1 MPTSMMWLL
10 GGLLV
15 FLLAMLFYWLSVI
28 KNNQNRNKK

>member
-15 FLLAMLFYWLSVI
+15 FLLAMLFHWLSVI